1 MMKPLTLVGLVCL
14 LTPQVQGAE
23 PQASAATPTA
33 SSAVSAA
40 EQAMASQSAVS
51 AAESP
56 AAAAQS
62 SVSAAESPAVAVQ
75 SAVSAAAPQPA
86 GSGAVPAAAPLPV
99 ASEST
104 PAAEP
109 APVATGAAHA
119 APFPAATAESGLSP
133 TSRPMTS
140 TPSGGGGLGID
151 SSNLQAVPL
160 YRQDELLNWIEQ
172 GRHLQQVKQDRCQL
186 TQDIEVRAEV
196 MKVPAYQFLWGD
208 MLAWGVCIK
217 PDAEL
222 GVKFMWEAANQ
233 GLAPALEQ
241 LGRYYWKGTLVQKD
255 LVKAETL
262 MREAASLGFQRA
274 QVEWVEMLLQGMG
287 SPLDYEE
294 AYHWL
299 HSTVI
304 GDKALHQKATSL
316 LSRLANRM
324 PANAIARAK
333 AMH

>member
-1 MMKPLTLVGLVCL
+1 MMKPITLVGLFCL
-14 LTPQVQGAE
+14 LTPPLLMGQAQGAE
-23 PQASAATPTA
+23 PSTSAATATSGATPAT
-33 SSAVSAA
+33 SA
-40 EQAMASQSAVS
+40 
-51 AAESP
+51 P
-56 AAAAQS
+56 AQP
-62 SVSAAESPAVAVQ
+62 EVAVQ
-75 SAVSAAAPQPA
+75 SSAAAPSSVAAPPQAAVQTTATPAANPSAPVAA
-86 GSGAVPAAAPLPV
+86 GSTTPAAAP
-99 ASEST
+99 
-104 PAAEP
+104 AAAPIP
-109 APVATGAAHA
+109 APVA
-119 APFPAATAESGLSP
+119 AEGDRSP
-133 TSRPMTS
+133 NNRPMTS
-140 TPSGGGGLGID
+140 TPASGLTVD
-151 SSNLQAVPL
+151 SGALQAVPL

-196 MKVPAYQFLWGD
+196 MKIPSYQFLWGD

-217 PDAEL
+217 PNAEL
-222 GVKFMWEAANQ
+222 GVKFMWDAANQ

-255 LVKAETL
+255 LLKAETL

-274 QVEWVEMLLQGMG
+274 QIEWVEMLLQGMG

-304 GDKALHQKATSL
+304 GDKALHQKATGL
-316 LSRLANRM
+316 LSRLGNRM

-333 AMH
+333 AMY

>member
-1 MMKPLTLVGLVCL
+1 MMKPITLVGLLCL
-14 LTPQVQGAE
+14 LAPPLLTGQAQGAE
-23 PQASAATPTA
+23 PSTSAATATSGATPSA
-33 SSAVSAA
+33 SA
-40 EQAMASQSAVS
+40 
-51 AAESP
+51 P
-56 AAAAQS
+56 AQP
-62 SVSAAESPAVAVQ
+62 EVADQ
-75 SAVSAAAPQPA
+75 PSAAAPSSAAAPA
-86 GSGAVPAAAPLPV
+86 PAAVPTTATPAANPSAPVAAASTTPAAAP
-99 ASEST
+99 
-104 PAAEP
+104 AAAPIP
-109 APVATGAAHA
+109 APVA
-119 APFPAATAESGLSP
+119 AEGDRSP
-133 TSRPMTS
+133 NNRPMTS
-140 TPSGGGGLGID
+140 TPASGLTVD
-151 SSNLQAVPL
+151 SGALQAVPL

-196 MKVPAYQFLWGD
+196 MKIPSYQFLWGD

-217 PDAEL
+217 PNAEL
-222 GVKFMWEAANQ
+222 GVKFMWDAANQ

-255 LVKAETL
+255 LLKAETL

-274 QVEWVEMLLQGMG
+274 QIEWVEMLLQGMG

-299 HSTVI
+299 HNTVI
-304 GDKALHQKATSL
+304 GDKALHQKATGL
-316 LSRLANRM
+316 LSRLGNRM

>member
-1 MMKPLTLVGLVCL
+1 MMKPITLVGLLCL
-14 LTPQVQGAE
+14 LTPPLLTGQAQGAE
-23 PQASAATPTA
+23 PSTSAATATSGATPSASAPAQPEVAAQSSAAAPSSAEAPAPAAVPTTATPAAPAAPVAAANATPTA
-33 SSAVSAA
+33 A
-40 EQAMASQSAVS
+40 
-51 AAESP
+51 
-56 AAAAQS
+56 
-62 SVSAAESPAVAVQ
+62 
-75 SAVSAAAPQPA
+75 
-86 GSGAVPAAAPLPV
+86 PAAAPIPTPV
-99 ASEST
+99 A
-104 PAAEP
+104 AE
-109 APVATGAAHA
+109 G
-119 APFPAATAESGLSP
+119 ERSP
-133 TSRPMTS
+133 NNRPMTS
-140 TPSGGGGLGID
+140 TPASGLTVD
-151 SSNLQAVPL
+151 SGALQAVPL

-196 MKVPAYQFLWGD
+196 MKIPSYQFLWGD

-217 PDAEL
+217 PNAEL
-222 GVKFMWEAANQ
+222 GVKFMWDAANQ

-255 LVKAETL
+255 LLKAETL

-274 QVEWVEMLLQGMG
+274 QIEWVEMLLQGMG

-299 HSTVI
+299 HGAVI
-304 GDKALHQKATSL
+304 GDKATHQKAASL
-316 LSRLANRM
+316 LSRLGNRM

>member
-1 MMKPLTLVGLVCL
+1 MMKPLTLFGLACL
-14 LTPQVQGAE
+14 LTTQAQGAE
-23 PQASAATPTA
+23 PQVSAAAPTA
-33 SSAVSAA
+33 SSAVSLA
-40 EQAMASQSAVS
+40 ESAIASPPAVS
-51 AAESP
+51 AAEP
-56 AAAAQS
+56 
-62 SVSAAESPAVAVQ
+62 VAVSQ
-75 SAVSAAAPQPA
+75 PAVSAAGPVASYQPEVSAA
-86 GSGAVPAAAPLPV
+86 GPAAPLPV
-99 ASEST
+99 APSMAQ
-104 PAAEP
+104 PAA
-109 APVATGAAHA
+109 
-119 APFPAATAESGLSP
+119 AATASDGGLSP
-133 TSRPMTS
+133 TSQPMTS
-140 TPSGGGGLGID
+140 TPMSGADD
-151 SSNLQAVPL
+151 SGNLQAVPL

-217 PDAEL
+217 PNAEL
-222 GVKFMWEAANQ
+222 GVKFMWDAANQ

-255 LVKAETL
+255 LLKAETL

-274 QVEWVEMLLQGMG
+274 QIEWVEMLLQGLG

-304 GDKALHQKATSL
+304 GDKAQHQKATSL
-316 LSRLANRM
+316 LNRLGNRM

-333 AMH
+333 AIR

>member
-1 MMKPLTLVGLVCL
+1 MMKPLTLFGLACL
-14 LTPQVQGAE
+14 LTTQAQGAE
-23 PQASAATPTA
+23 PQVSAAAPTA
-33 SSAVSAA
+33 SSAVSVA
-40 EQAMASQSAVS
+40 ESAIASPPAVS
-51 AAESP
+51 AAEP
-56 AAAAQS
+56 
-62 SVSAAESPAVAVQ
+62 VAVSQ
-75 SAVSAAAPQPA
+75 PAVSAAGPVASYQPEVSAA
-86 GSGAVPAAAPLPV
+86 GPAAPLPV
-99 ASEST
+99 APSM
-104 PAAEP
+104 AQ
-109 APVATGAAHA
+109 
-119 APFPAATAESGLSP
+119 PAATASSAASATASDGELSP
-133 TSRPMTS
+133 TSQPMTS
-140 TPSGGGGLGID
+140 TPTSGVDD
-151 SSNLQAVPL
+151 SGNLQAVPL

-217 PDAEL
+217 PNAEL

-255 LVKAETL
+255 LLKAETL

-274 QVEWVEMLLQGMG
+274 QVEWVEMLLQGLG

-316 LSRLANRM
+316 LNRLGNRM

-333 AMH
+333 AMR

>member
-1 MMKPLTLVGLVCL
+1 MMKPITLVGLLCL
-14 LTPQVQGAE
+14 LTPPLLTGQAQGAE
-23 PQASAATPTA
+23 PST
-33 SSAVSAA
+33 S
-40 EQAMASQSAVS
+40 
-51 AAESP
+51 
-56 AAAAQS
+56 AAAATS
-62 SVSAAESPAVAVQ
+62 GATPATSAPAQPEVAAQ
-75 SAVSAAAPQPA
+75 PSAAAPSSAAAPA
-86 GSGAVPAAAPLPV
+86 PAAAPTTATPAPPAAPV
-99 ASEST
+99 AAASAT
-104 PAAEP
+104 TATAPAAAPIP
-109 APVATGAAHA
+109 APVA
-119 APFPAATAESGLSP
+119 AEGDRSP
-133 TSRPMTS
+133 NNRPMTS
-140 TPSGGGGLGID
+140 TPASGLTVD
-151 SSNLQAVPL
+151 SGALQAVPL

-196 MKVPAYQFLWGD
+196 MKIPSYQFLWGD

-217 PDAEL
+217 PNAEL
-222 GVKFMWEAANQ
+222 GVKFMWDAANQ

-255 LVKAETL
+255 LLKAETL

-274 QVEWVEMLLQGMG
+274 QIEWVEMLLQGMG

-299 HSTVI
+299 HGAVI
-304 GDKALHQKATSL
+304 GDKTTHQKAASL
-316 LSRLANRM
+316 LSRLGNRM

>member
-1 MMKPLTLVGLVCL
+1 MMKPITLVGLLCL
-14 LTPQVQGAE
+14 LAPPLLTGQAQGAE
-23 PQASAATPTA
+23 PSTSAATATSGA
-33 SSAVSAA
+33 T
-40 EQAMASQSAVS
+40 
-51 AAESP
+51 P
-56 AAAAQS
+56 AASAPAQPEVAAQ
-62 SVSAAESPAVAVQ
+62 P
-75 SAVSAAAPQPA
+75 SAAAPSSAAAPA
-86 GSGAVPAAAPLPV
+86 PAAVQTTATPAANPSAPVAAASATPAAAP
-99 ASEST
+99 
-104 PAAEP
+104 AAAPIP
-109 APVATGAAHA
+109 APVA
-119 APFPAATAESGLSP
+119 AEGDRSP
-133 TSRPMTS
+133 NNRPMTS
-140 TPSGGGGLGID
+140 TPASGLTVD
-151 SSNLQAVPL
+151 SGALQAVPL

-196 MKVPAYQFLWGD
+196 MKIPSYQFLWGD

-217 PDAEL
+217 PNAEL
-222 GVKFMWEAANQ
+222 GVKFMWDAANQ

-255 LVKAETL
+255 LLKAETL

-274 QVEWVEMLLQGMG
+274 QIEWVEMLLQGMG

-304 GDKALHQKATSL
+304 GDKALHQKATGL
-316 LSRLANRM
+316 LSRLGNRM

>member
-1 MMKPLTLVGLVCL
+1 MMKPLTLFGLACL
-14 LTPQVQGAE
+14 LTTQAQGAE
-23 PQASAATPTA
+23 PQVSAAAPTA
-33 SSAVSAA
+33 SSAVSVA
-40 EQAMASQSAVS
+40 ESAIASPPAVS
-51 AAESP
+51 AAEP
-56 AAAAQS
+56 
-62 SVSAAESPAVAVQ
+62 VAVSQ
-75 SAVSAAAPQPA
+75 PAVSAAGPVASYQPEVSAA
-86 GSGAVPAAAPLPV
+86 GPAAPLPV
-99 ASEST
+99 APSM
-104 PAAEP
+104 AQ
-109 APVATGAAHA
+109 
-119 APFPAATAESGLSP
+119 PAATATASDGGLSP
-133 TSRPMTS
+133 TSQPMTS
-140 TPSGGGGLGID
+140 TPTSGVDD
-151 SSNLQAVPL
+151 SGNLQAVPL

-217 PDAEL
+217 PNAEL

-255 LVKAETL
+255 LLKAETL

-274 QVEWVEMLLQGMG
+274 QVEWVEMLLQGLG

-316 LSRLANRM
+316 LNRLGNRM

-333 AMH
+333 AMR

>member
-1 MMKPLTLVGLVCL
+1 MMKPITLVGLLCL
-14 LTPQVQGAE
+14 LTPPLLTGQAQGAE
-23 PQASAATPTA
+23 PSTSAATATSGATPSASAPAQPEVAAQSSAAAPSSAEAPAPAAVPTTATPATPAAPVAAANATPTA
-33 SSAVSAA
+33 A
-40 EQAMASQSAVS
+40 
-51 AAESP
+51 
-56 AAAAQS
+56 
-62 SVSAAESPAVAVQ
+62 
-75 SAVSAAAPQPA
+75 
-86 GSGAVPAAAPLPV
+86 PAAAPIPTPV
-99 ASEST
+99 A
-104 PAAEP
+104 AE
-109 APVATGAAHA
+109 G
-119 APFPAATAESGLSP
+119 ERSP
-133 TSRPMTS
+133 NNRPMTS
-140 TPSGGGGLGID
+140 TPASGLTVD
-151 SSNLQAVPL
+151 SGALQAVPL

-196 MKVPAYQFLWGD
+196 MKIPSYQFLWGD

-217 PDAEL
+217 PNAEL
-222 GVKFMWEAANQ
+222 GVKFMWDAANQ

-255 LVKAETL
+255 LLKAETL

-274 QVEWVEMLLQGMG
+274 QIEWVEMLLQGMG

-299 HSTVI
+299 HGAVI
-304 GDKALHQKATSL
+304 GDKATHQKAASL
-316 LSRLANRM
+316 LSRLGNRM

>member
-1 MMKPLTLVGLVCL
+1 MMKPLTLFGLACL
-14 LTPQVQGAE
+14 LTTQAQGAE
-23 PQASAATPTA
+23 PQVSAAGPTA
-33 SSAVSAA
+33 SSAVSVA
-40 EQAMASQSAVS
+40 ESAIASPPAVS
-51 AAESP
+51 AAGPVASYQPE
-56 AAAAQS
+56 
-62 SVSAAESPAVAVQ
+62 VSAAGP
-75 SAVSAAAPQPA
+75 
-86 GSGAVPAAAPLPV
+86 AAPLPV
-99 ASEST
+99 APSMAQASS
-104 PAAEP
+104 AA
-109 APVATGAAHA
+109 
-119 APFPAATAESGLSP
+119 AATASDGGLSP
-133 TSRPMTS
+133 TSQPMTS
-140 TPSGGGGLGID
+140 TPTSGADD
-151 SSNLQAVPL
+151 SGNLQAVPL

-217 PDAEL
+217 PNAEL
-222 GVKFMWEAANQ
+222 GVKFMWDAANQ

-255 LVKAETL
+255 LLKAETL

-274 QVEWVEMLLQGMG
+274 QIEWVEMLLQGLG

-304 GDKALHQKATSL
+304 GDKAQHQKATSL
-316 LSRLANRM
+316 LNRLGNRM

-333 AMH
+333 AMR

>member
-1 MMKPLTLVGLVCL
+1 MMKPLTLFGLACL
-14 LTPQVQGAE
+14 LMTQAQGAE
-23 PQASAATPTA
+23 PQVSAAGPTA
-33 SSAVSAA
+33 SSAVSVA
-40 EQAMASQSAVS
+40 ESAIASPPAVS
-51 AAESP
+51 AAEP
-56 AAAAQS
+56 
-62 SVSAAESPAVAVQ
+62 VAVSQ
-75 SAVSAAAPQPA
+75 PAVSAAGPVASYQPEVSAA
-86 GSGAVPAAAPLPV
+86 GPAAPLPV
-99 ASEST
+99 APSMAQASS
-104 PAAEP
+104 AA
-109 APVATGAAHA
+109 
-119 APFPAATAESGLSP
+119 AATASDGGLSP
-133 TSRPMTS
+133 TSQPMTS
-140 TPSGGGGLGID
+140 TPTSGVDD
-151 SSNLQAVPL
+151 SGNLQAVPL

-217 PDAEL
+217 PNAEL
-222 GVKFMWEAANQ
+222 GVKFMWDAANQ

-255 LVKAETL
+255 LLKAETL

-274 QVEWVEMLLQGMG
+274 QIEWVEMLLQGLG

-294 AYHWL
+294 AYYWL

-304 GDKALHQKATSL
+304 GDKAQHQKATSL
-316 LSRLANRM
+316 LNRLGNRM

-333 AMH
+333 AMR

>member
-1 MMKPLTLVGLVCL
+1 MMKPLTLFGLACL
-14 LTPQVQGAE
+14 LTTQAQGAE
-23 PQASAATPTA
+23 PQVSAATPTA

-56 AAAAQS
+56 A
-62 SVSAAESPAVAVQ
+62 VAVQ
-75 SAVSAAAPQPA
+75 SAVSAAAKPA

-109 APVATGAAHA
+109 APVATGS
-119 APFPAATAESGLSP
+119 APATPSPAATAESGLSP